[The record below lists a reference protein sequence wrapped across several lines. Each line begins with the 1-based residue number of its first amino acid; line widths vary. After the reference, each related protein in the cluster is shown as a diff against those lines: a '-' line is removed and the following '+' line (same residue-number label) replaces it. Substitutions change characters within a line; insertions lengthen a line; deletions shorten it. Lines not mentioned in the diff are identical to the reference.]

1 MDHLSV
7 LAMLSKEDL
16 VRISSTALQEILR
29 LKEANQSLQMTVA
42 GLNDANQS
50 LQMTVAGM
58 KDANQSLQMMVDAN
72 QSMSLALKVDPPSQL
87 LSVGLSLSPY
97 VQPLEI
103 EEDRLEHSDENNIA
117 LRRLFVRN
125 IPFGATH
132 QDLGDAFSKYGNVE
146 QANVTIQRNKSGYM
160 EARGYGFVTF
170 ETAECANKALQDK
183 NIWIHGRMTEC
194 YLASNGKVRPANRR
208 SESS

>member
-42 GLNDANQS
+42 GLKDANQS
-50 LQMTVAGM
+50 LQMTVAGLN
-58 KDANQSLQMMVDAN
+58 DANRTLQMMVDAN
-72 QSMSLALKVDPPSQL
+72 QSMTLALKVDPPSQQ
-87 LSVGLSLSPY
+87 LSLSPY

-103 EEDRLEHSDENNIA
+103 EDDRLEHSDENNIA

-208 SESS
+208 SEST

>member
-7 LAMLSKEDL
+7 LSMLSKEDL
-16 VRISSTALQEILR
+16 VRISSAALQEILR
-29 LKEANQSLQMTVA
+29 LKDANQSLEMTVA
-42 GLNDANQS
+42 GL
-50 LQMTVAGM
+50 
-58 KDANQSLQMMVDAN
+58 KDANKTLQMMVDAN
-72 QSMSLALKVDPPSQL
+72 QSMSLALKVDLPIQP
-87 LSVGLSLSPY
+87 LSLFPY

-103 EEDRLEHSDENNIA
+103 QEDRLEHSDENNIA

-125 IPFGATH
+125 LPFGATH

-183 NIWIHGRMTEC
+183 NIWIHGRMAEC

-208 SESS
+208 SEST

>member
-7 LAMLSKEDL
+7 LSMLSKEDL
-16 VRISSTALQEILR
+16 VRISSAALQEILR
-29 LKEANQSLQMTVA
+29 L
-42 GLNDANQS
+42 
-50 LQMTVAGM
+50 
-58 KDANQSLQMMVDAN
+58 KDANQSLQMMVAGLKDANKTLQMTVDAN
-72 QSMSLALKVDPPSQL
+72 QSMSLALKIDPPSQP
-87 LSVGLSLSPY
+87 LSLSQY

-103 EEDRLEHSDENNIA
+103 QEDRLDYSDDNNIA

-125 IPFGATH
+125 LPFGATH

-146 QANVTIQRNKSGYM
+146 QANVTIQRNKSGFL

-170 ETAECANKALQDK
+170 ETAEFANKALRDK

-194 YLASNGKVRPANRR
+194 FLASNGKVRPANRR
-208 SESS
+208 SEST

>member
-16 VRISSTALQEILR
+16 VRISSAAVQEILR

-42 GLNDANQS
+42 GLKDANQS
-50 LQMTVAGM
+50 LQMTV
-58 KDANQSLQMMVDAN
+58 DANH
-72 QSMSLALKVDPPSQL
+72 SMSLALKVDPPSQP
-87 LSVGLSLSPY
+87 LSLSPY

-125 IPFGATH
+125 LPFGATH

-208 SESS
+208 SEST

>member
-16 VRISSTALQEILR
+16 VRISSAAVQEILR

-42 GLNDANQS
+42 GLKDANQS
-50 LQMTVAGM
+50 LQMTVTGL
-58 KDANQSLQMMVDAN
+58 KHANQSLQMMVDAN
-72 QSMSLALKVDPPSQL
+72 QSMSLALKVDPPSQP
-87 LSVGLSLSPY
+87 LSLSPY

-125 IPFGATH
+125 LPFGATH